1 MRPFILLITVFLL
14 FGSTAVL
21 AQNRIA
27 IGQEAP
33 RFNAYDIDGN
43 FHDLEQLR
51 GSVVVITFWSTKCE
65 ICRREF
71 PHLNRLIES
80 YRDRNVVFLSPTMEQ
95 EDKVLS
101 FMRANR
107 VASRV
112 LADSFGLILK
122 YADNDGKGKLNMGF
136 PSYYVIGPDSRVTFR
151 DSGWN
156 KLDNLR
162 NAIDRTLRLSTDR
175 TGIDIASK

>member
-1 MRPFILLITVFLL
+1 MKPLNLIISLLLLTFTV
-14 FGSTAVL
+14 SIS
-21 AQNRIA
+21 AQNRIDV
-27 IGQEAP
+27 GEEAP
-33 RFNAYDIDGN
+33 KFNAYDIDGN
-43 FHDLEQLR
+43 FHDLEQMK

-80 YRDRNVVFLSPTMEQ
+80 YRDKSVIFLSPTMEQ

-101 FMRANR
+101 FLRSNR
-107 VASRV
+107 IASRV

-136 PSYYVIGPDSRVTFR
+136 PSYFVIGPDSRVIFR

-162 NAIDRTLRLSTDR
+162 NAIDRTLRLSTNSKSV
-175 TGIDIASK
+175 DIASN